1 MGTLLLSA
9 VNNGDTQI
17 VLPWM
22 LVVGAIIIV
31 FNLLA
36 DVAVR
41 PARPAGADVMS
52 DDRPDQRKIRARA
65 PAPRRRP
72 ARRRC
77 STPRS

>member
-31 FNLLA
+31 FNLVA
-36 DVAVR
+36 DVAYGLLDPRVR
-41 PARPAGADVMS
+41 MS
-52 DDRPDQRKIRARA
+52 
-65 PAPRRRP
+65 
-72 ARRRC
+72 
-77 STPRS
+77 